1 MTLSTRIAVMDGG
14 RFLQIGTPGEI
25 YENPN
30 SRFVADFVGNINLV
44 EGVVEGCA
52 DGEVAIRCDEL
63 GATIP
68 VRSERRIEPGT
79 RVCVALRPEKILI
92 SKEPPPGNDRPTIP
106 GVVFDLAYFGN
117 LSLYR
122 VRIRG
127 EKILEVSA
135 QNRRR
140 EAGRY
145 LEWDDEVHLSWD
157 RSSALVLTD

>member
-1 MTLSTRIAVMDGG
+1 M
-14 RFLQIGTPGEI
+14 
-25 YENPN
+25 
-30 SRFVADFVGNINLV
+30 
-44 EGVVEGCA
+44 
-52 DGEVAIRCDEL
+52 
-63 GATIP
+63 
-68 VRSERRIEPGT
+68 
-79 RVCVALRPEKILI
+79 CVALRPEKILI
-92 SKEPPPGNDRPTIP
+92 SKEPPPTNDRPTIP

-140 EAGRY
+140 EARRY

-157 RSSALVLTD
+157 RGSALVLTD